1 MNTLVNQNVTIV
13 RKKTLWTRM
22 KSQWELYVFLLPA
35 FAFLAVFSYGPMYGI
50 VLAFKEFLPNDGIIG
65 SPWVGLDHFVR
76 FFSSPMFGE
85 LIINTISISIFST
98 FMSFPIPIVFALLLH
113 QVDCVWYKKLVQN
126 FTYLPHMLSI
136 VIVMNIAM
144 VFCSPT
150 NGLFNIIIRQFGG
163 TPINFFAEEKYV
175 FWIYWITGIWQGMGY
190 SAVLYI
196 SALSGI
202 DMEQLEAAKI
212 DGANRFRLIWNIE
225 LPAIAETVIIMLIMS
240 FGSMFAVG
248 IDKMLLIQNSANLGS
263 SEVLSTYVYKVG
275 LLDGQFGFSTAVN
288 IFNTIVN
295 VTCVLIVNWIA
306 GKVSDTSLF

>member
-1 MNTLVNQNVTIV
+1 
-13 RKKTLWTRM
+13 M
-22 KSQWELYVFLLPA
+22 KSQWELYIFLLPA
-35 FAFLAVFSYGPMYGI
+35 FVFLGIFSYGPMYGL
-50 VLAFKEFLPNDGIIG
+50 VLAFKEFIPNDGIIG

-76 FFSSPMFGE
+76 FFTSPTCSE
-85 LIINTISISIFST
+85 LIINTVSISILST
-98 FMSFPIPIVFALLLH
+98 LLSFPIPIIFALLLH

-136 VIVMNIAM
+136 VIVMNIAQ

-150 NGLFNIIIRQFGG
+150 SGLINTIIRWFGG
-163 TPINFFAEEKYV
+163 SPINFFGEEEYV
-175 FWIYWITGIWQGMGY
+175 FWIYWITGIWQNMGY

-248 IDKMLLIQNSANLGS
+248 IDKMLLIQNSANLGA
-263 SEVLSTYVYKVG
+263 SEVISTYVYKVG

-288 IFNTIVN
+288 IFNTLVN

>member
-1 MNTLVNQNVTIV
+1 
-13 RKKTLWTRM
+13 M
-22 KSQWELYVFLLPA
+22 KSQWELYLFLLPA
-35 FAFLAVFSYGPMYGI
+35 FIFLGIFAYGPMYGI
-50 VLAFKEFLPNDGIIG
+50 VLAFKEFIPNDGIIG
-65 SPWVGLDHFVR
+65 SPWVGLDHFMR
-76 FFSSPMFGE
+76 FFTSPTCSE
-85 LIINTISISIFST
+85 LIINTISISILST
-98 FMSFPIPIVFALLLH
+98 LLSFPIPIIFALLLH

-136 VIVMNIAM
+136 VIIMNIAQ

-150 NGLFNIIIRQFGG
+150 SGLINIVIQWFGG
-163 TPINFFAEEKYV
+163 DPINFFGQEDYV
-175 FWIYWITGIWQGMGY
+175 FWIYWITGIWQNMGY

-240 FGSMFAVG
+240 FGSMFSVG
-248 IDKMLLIQNSANLGS
+248 IDKMLLIQNSANLGA
-263 SEVLSTYVYKVG
+263 SEVISTYVYKVG

-288 IFNTIVN
+288 IFNTLVN
-295 VTCVLIVNWIA
+295 VACVLIVNWIA